1 MKKALLIMAVSMGV
15 LSSCVEERNRYV
27 VGHRI
32 DGNDTTTLQIVRVD
46 KNFQVGEV
54 VFPINGK
61 FKYKIVRFS
70 RGN

>member
-1 MKKALLIMAVSMGV
+1 MKKVLLAILTIGMMA
-15 LSSCVEERNRYV
+15 SCVEERNRYV
-27 VGHRI
+27 IAHRV

-54 VFPINGK
+54 VFPVNGK

-70 RGN
+70 RNN